1 MRPDRKSRRDIGLL
15 IAVLIGLAALPSA
28 ARAQA
33 TAAADDPVAKLS
45 GLETTPDID
54 VAALRQTVTE
64 RVKSKADNIALKRP
78 PVAAE
83 LLKLPRLAV
92 DIHFDEDTA
101 IIRPDSYRALGRIA
115 DTLLNPALL
124 TYKFLIIGHSVSTGR
139 RDINLALSQRRA
151 DSVRDVLITTFRI
164 PPNRVQAI
172 GLGEE
177 QLLDSARPTAPVNQ
191 QVEVATIGALAVEPA
206 ASVPDSPS
214 TSRKAGKAS
223 STSKLKSQR

>member
-1 MRPDRKSRRDIGLL
+1 MRPDSKGRRDIGLL
-15 IAVLIGLAALPSA
+15 IAVLIGLAASPSA
-28 ARAQA
+28 AQAQA
-33 TAAADDPVAKLS
+33 TAATDDPVAKLS

-54 VAALRQTVTE
+54 VAALRQTVSE

-78 PVAAE
+78 PVAAQ

-124 TYKFLIIGHSVSTGR
+124 PNKFLIIGHSVSNGR
-139 RDINLALSQRRA
+139 RDINLTLSQRRA
-151 DSVRDVLITTFRI
+151 DSIRDVLINTFKI
-164 PPNRVQAI
+164 PTKRLQSI

-191 QVEVATIGALAVEPA
+191 QIEVATLGALDAEPA
-206 ASVPDSPS
+206 APAHVPAKPS
-214 TSRKAGKAS
+214 AAQKAK
-223 STSKLKSQR
+223 KKH

>member
-1 MRPDRKSRRDIGLL
+1 MRPGRKGYRNIGLL
-15 IAVLIGLAALPSA
+15 VAVLIGLAASPA
-28 ARAQA
+28 VRAQA

-54 VAALRQTVTE
+54 VAALRQTVSD

-78 PVAAE
+78 PVAAQ

-101 IIRPDSYRALGRIA
+101 IIRPDSYRAIGRIA
-115 DTLLNPALL
+115 DTLLRPPLL
-124 TYKFLIIGHSVSTGR
+124 PYKFLIIGHSVSTGR
-139 RDINLALSQRRA
+139 REINLALSQRRA
-151 DSVRDVLITTFRI
+151 DSVRDVLINTFKI
-164 PPNRVQAI
+164 PSKRLQSV

-191 QVEVATIGALAVEPA
+191 QVEVATIGALDAEPA
-206 ASVPDSPS
+206 AAVRAPAKPS
-214 TSRKAGKAS
+214 KSGKVQ
-223 STSKLKSQR
+223 KKR